1 MTLPLTRT
9 RPSTPAREGVV
20 ATVAAVA
27 DLAALFGIERGAV
40 EDDDAVVARFGEFDG
55 LPVLVD
61 GENRGFVLFERFVA
75 GEDRVGARVFEAG
88 GHLELGAG
96 AGGLALAGHGAA
108 AVEVDLDVAF
118 AADVARQ
125 VGGEAASCSLKTTS
139 PSSTP
144 SLEPTMAASRISMP
158 LESVRKKRRSSSR

>member
-1 MTLPLTRT
+1 MTLPLTRIVS
-9 RPSTPAREGVV
+9 STPARE
-20 ATVAAVA
+20 ASLRQWPRSP

-96 AGGLALAGHGAA
+96 AGGLALAGHGGVK

-118 AADVARQ
+118 AADVA
-125 VGGEAASCSLKTTS
+125 
-139 PSSTP
+139 
-144 SLEPTMAASRISMP
+144 
-158 LESVRKKRRSSSR
+158 VRSAGKP